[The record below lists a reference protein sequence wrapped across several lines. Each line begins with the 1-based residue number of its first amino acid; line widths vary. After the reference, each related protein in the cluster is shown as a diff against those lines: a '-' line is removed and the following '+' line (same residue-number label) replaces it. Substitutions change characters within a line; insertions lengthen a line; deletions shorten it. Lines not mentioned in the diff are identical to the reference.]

1 MKRQALIFLIMVMIT
16 LSACKSNKNVQLTPT
31 DMGTD
36 REMYEKAKKYVKR
49 DPDKARLLYKEIM
62 QLYPNSIY
70 SNKAKIGIADSYF
83 RAKDAASLIMAS
95 AEYQEFVNMFPNS
108 PDAVYAL
115 YQVGMCYYKQMKK
128 PGRDQTNTHA
138 IIKAFESLLQQYP
151 DTQEAEDAKKKIH
164 EARQNLATHYFR
176 IGYYN
181 FKFNAYAG
189 AIARFKDV
197 INNYPDFEQNDK
209 LFFFTGKCYLKMNEY
224 DNALSFFQ
232 QVVNS
237 YPNSKY
243 TKKSLKLIKKIG
255 KMKQQKL
262 EQK

>member
-1 MKRQALIFLIMVMIT
+1 MKRHALIFLIIT
-16 LSACKSNKNVQLTPT
+16 LVILSACKSKKDIKLTPT
-31 DMGTD
+31 DIGTD
-36 REMYEKAKKYVKR
+36 REMYEKAKKYIKR
-49 DPDKARLLYKEIM
+49 DSDKARLLFKEIM
-62 QLYPNSIY
+62 QLHPNSIY
-70 SNKAKIGIADSYF
+70 ANKAKIGIADSYF
-83 RAKDAASLIMAS
+83 KAKDAASLIMAS
-95 AEYQEFVNMFPNS
+95 AEYQEFVNMYPNS

-138 IIKAFESLLQQYP
+138 TIKAFENLLQQYP
-151 DTQEAEDAKKKIH
+151 DTQEAEDARKKIH
-164 EARQNLATHYFR
+164 QARQNLATHYFR

-181 FKFNAYAG
+181 FKFKAYIG

-197 INNYPDFEQNDK
+197 INDYPDFEHNDK
-209 LFFFTGKCYLKMNEY
+209 LYFFTGKCYLKMKEN

-232 QVVNS
+232 KVINS

-243 TKKSLKLIKKIG
+243 TKKSLKIIKKIG

-262 EQK
+262 DKK